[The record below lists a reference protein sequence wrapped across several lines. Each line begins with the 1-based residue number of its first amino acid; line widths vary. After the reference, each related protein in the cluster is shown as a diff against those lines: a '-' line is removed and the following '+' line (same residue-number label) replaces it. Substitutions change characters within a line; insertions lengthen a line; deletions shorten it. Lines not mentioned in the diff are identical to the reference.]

1 MLSSCNVPVA
11 DADACWPPGTIGEL
25 DDAMLLPPELPLSR
39 SVPEGVAVDPPP
51 SFLPAEAILLVVVIL
66 TGTLNYEYNFGYVS
80 ICTKINML
88 YDS

>member
-51 SFLPAEAILLVVVIL
+51 SFPPAEAILLVVVIL

-80 ICTKINML
+80 ICTKINIL
-88 YDS
+88 YAS